1 MTNLEMIAEEG
12 FGDFDSTFR
21 EGLGPSIKAGLE
33 ELGVKLFNLRYKK
46 EDQTVTEDEN
56 GDQVVTTTIYK
67 KVWLD
72 ELDNQRGEG
81 FIGSHSHFGNMMGYV
96 SDTESGLNYVFADSP
111 MNRKGEGSIS
121 LKRLK
126 KGSQLHEV
134 WSEKNYLNLNP
145 EYVDAEVTME
155 YAQARRKGAVPESHY
170 LDRDPESGDPPPRYK
185 PEDIEWKA
193 TVTPTEHAASDRVLK
208 KFYEILAPA
217 ITSAKPSE

>member
-111 MNRKGEGSIS
+111 MNRKGE
-121 LKRLK
+121 
-126 KGSQLHEV
+126 
-134 WSEKNYLNLNP
+134 
-145 EYVDAEVTME
+145 
-155 YAQARRKGAVPESHY
+155 
-170 LDRDPESGDPPPRYK
+170 
-185 PEDIEWKA
+185 
-193 TVTPTEHAASDRVLK
+193 
-208 KFYEILAPA
+208 
-217 ITSAKPSE
+217 